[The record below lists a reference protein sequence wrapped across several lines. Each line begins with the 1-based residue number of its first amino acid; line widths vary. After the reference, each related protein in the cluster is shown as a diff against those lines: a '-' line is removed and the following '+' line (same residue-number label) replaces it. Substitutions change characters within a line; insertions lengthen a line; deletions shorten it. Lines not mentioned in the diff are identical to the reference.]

1 LELVPKEQRI
11 IYDEWLE
18 DNEKESMAAKQD
30 AHFGTKFTGEKE
42 LEVYSKGF
50 FPKKTT
56 TT

>member
-1 LELVPKEQRI
+1 MELVPKEQRI